1 MYRFFTENIPD
12 EKGII
17 VIDGPDHNHLK
28 NSLRIRISEK
38 IQIVS
43 NDIIYDVEISEIL
56 EDCIKTKII
65 NIDEKSYE
73 SPLSIH
79 LYQGYCKGDKMDFII
94 QKAVELG
101 VDEITPLLTNR
112 TVVKIKEGKAQ
123 SKIKRFEKIIEE
135 AAKQSKRK
143 NIPIIHPPLSLG
155 QLEVQDEYT
164 IVAYEE
170 EEESLKTILET
181 DSINSVNVI
190 IGPEGGFE
198 KEEIE
203 KLQGMGARS
212 VSIGNRILRAETAAL
227 ALLSILQYEKGDLN

>member
-1 MYRFFTENIPD
+1 
-12 EKGII
+12 
-17 VIDGPDHNHLK
+17 
-28 NSLRIRISEK
+28 
-38 IQIVS
+38 
-43 NDIIYDVEISEIL
+43 
-56 EDCIKTKII
+56 
-65 NIDEKSYE
+65 
-73 SPLSIH
+73 
-79 LYQGYCKGDKMDFII
+79 MDFII

>member
-1 MYRFFTENIPD
+1 M
-12 EKGII
+12 
-17 VIDGPDHNHLK
+17 
-28 NSLRIRISEK
+28 
-38 IQIVS
+38 
-43 NDIIYDVEISEIL
+43 
-56 EDCIKTKII
+56 
-65 NIDEKSYE
+65 
-73 SPLSIH
+73 
-79 LYQGYCKGDKMDFII
+79 
-94 QKAVELG
+94 
-101 VDEITPLLTNR
+101 
-112 TVVKIKEGKAQ
+112 
-123 SKIKRFEKIIEE
+123 
-135 AAKQSKRK
+135 
-143 NIPIIHPPLSLG
+143 G